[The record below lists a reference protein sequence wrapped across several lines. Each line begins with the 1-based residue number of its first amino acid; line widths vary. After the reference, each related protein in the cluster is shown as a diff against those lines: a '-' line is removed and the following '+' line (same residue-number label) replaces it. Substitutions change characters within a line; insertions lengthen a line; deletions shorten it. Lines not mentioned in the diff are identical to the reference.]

1 MFSKLTVGLNFIL
14 ICIFCLQS
22 MLVATR
28 DQIQE
33 KHDDAK
39 SLKEGIDRRSKQ
51 VAVYLKKYLTSE
63 EYADYE
69 YFIKM
74 KSKLT
79 MESQE
84 IEDKIK
90 LGEEQLKELR
100 KSMTSSES

>member
-1 MFSKLTVGLNFIL
+1 
-14 ICIFCLQS
+14 

>member
-1 MFSKLTVGLNFIL
+1 MS
-14 ICIFCLQS
+14 S
-22 MLVATR
+22 R

-33 KHDDAK
+33 KHEDAK

-51 VAVYLKKYLTSE
+51 VAVYLRKYLTSE

-69 YFIKM
+69 HFIKM

-90 LGEEQLKELR
+90 LGEEQLTELK
-100 KSMTSSES
+100 KSMTSSQS

>member
-1 MFSKLTVGLNFIL
+1 ML
-14 ICIFCLQS
+14 IS
-22 MLVATR
+22 TR

-33 KHDDAK
+33 KHEDAK

-51 VAVYLKKYLTSE
+51 VAVYLKKYLTND
-63 EYADYE
+63 EYADSE

-90 LGEEQLKELR
+90 LGEEQLKELQ
-100 KSMTSSES
+100 KSMTSSQS